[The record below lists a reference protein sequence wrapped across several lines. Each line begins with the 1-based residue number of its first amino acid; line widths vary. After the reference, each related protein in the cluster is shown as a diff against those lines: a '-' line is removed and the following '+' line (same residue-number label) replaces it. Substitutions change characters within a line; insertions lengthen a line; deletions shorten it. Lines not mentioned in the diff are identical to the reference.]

1 MVIYEKEDND
11 KIFNDSFINELN
23 KNDLTYKVN

>member
-1 MVIYEKEDND
+1 MVIYEKEGND